1 MNDNPLRQ
9 RVESEYKKQAD
20 DLVACD
26 GFRILESGKAG
37 KKDYDQFIANVCKT
51 HLRSPQ
57 ILAFLYSVA
66 PPLNVEN
73 VKHNMLEELG
83 LDEEG
88 IPHPKLLIKLAEAA
102 GFSQQNIHE
111 LEIFAQDELKRM
123 TSEAILYGT
132 MKEIGL
138 SGLLE
143 TASFE
148 WMLSRVSS
156 RMAKFLEK
164 YRGLSKEGLEWFLH
178 HSEVDIRHAEEQLDS
193 VVEYV
198 KYYEFDS
205 SHFESI
211 LELTFRENV
220 FIKRYFGEI
229 SLARQKGMLD

>member
-1 MNDNPLRQ
+1 MPVRSQ
-9 RVESEYKKQAD
+9 VESEYAKQTEA
-20 DLVACD
+20 LVSSA
-26 GFRILESGKAG
+26 GFKALESGSAD
-37 KKDYDQFIANVCKT
+37 KKTYDDFIANVCRT

-57 ILAFLYSVA
+57 ILAFLLSVA
-66 PPLNVEN
+66 PPASVED

-88 IPHPKLLIKLAEAA
+88 LPHPQLLIKLAKHS
-102 GFSQQNIHE
+102 GFTDQGIKQ
-111 LEIFAQDELKRM
+111 LEILAQEELKRM
-123 TSEAILYGT
+123 TSEQILYGT

-138 SGLLE
+138 SALLE

-164 YRGLSKEGLEWFLH
+164 HRGLSKDGLEWFSH

-193 VVEYV
+193 IEEYV
-198 KYYEFDS
+198 KYYQFDQ

-229 SLARQKGMLD
+229 ALARHSGMLD

>member
-1 MNDNPLRQ
+1 MLIRE
-9 RVESEYKKQAD
+9 RVEQEYVKQTDALANCESFKGLENKKA
-20 DLVACD
+20 
-26 GFRILESGKAG
+26 EKKA
-37 KKDYDQFIANVCKT
+37 YDEFIANVCKT

-57 ILAFLYSVA
+57 ILAFLFSVA
-66 PPLNVEN
+66 PPASVED

-88 IPHPKLLIKLAEAA
+88 LPHPQLLIKLAKHS
-102 GFSQQNIHE
+102 GFTDQGVKQ
-111 LEIFAQDELKRM
+111 LEVFAQEELKRM
-123 TSEAILYGT
+123 TSEQILYGT

-138 SGLLE
+138 SALLE

-148 WMLSRVSS
+148 WMLSRLSN

-164 YRGLSKEGLEWFLH
+164 HRGISKEGLEWFFH

-193 VVEYV
+193 IVEYV
-198 KYYEFDS
+198 KYYQFEP

-229 SLARQKGMLD
+229 ALARHSGMLD